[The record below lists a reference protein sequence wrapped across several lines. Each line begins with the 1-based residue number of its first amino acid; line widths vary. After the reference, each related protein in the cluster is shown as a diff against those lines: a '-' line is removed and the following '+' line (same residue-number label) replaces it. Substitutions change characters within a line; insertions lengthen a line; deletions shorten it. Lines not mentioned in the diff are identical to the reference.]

1 MKMDFV
7 SILSNSVHK
16 MLQPNEGTDPDVL
29 LNKLY
34 VYITDPLDM
43 NFDSAF
49 LYLTKNPDDMG
60 IPIGESSST
69 EFLVM
74 IKTIIEMQLMSE
86 NIRNDSNR
94 IHFRSFVNNVTLDT
108 KHNTIR
114 IKIFMDA
121 ADTVG
126 FDRVLKFLV
135 HKLVQTRSNKTKL
148 SKVSD
153 DLYDLSVTE
162 FRLRSIIHAIQQ
174 RKHQTDQT
182 GQ

>member
-1 MKMDFV
+1 MDFV
-7 SILSNSVHK
+7 SILSSSVHK
-16 MLQPNEGTDPDVL
+16 MLQPNVGTDPEVL
-29 LNKLY
+29 LNKLF
-34 VYITDPLDM
+34 VYITEPLDM

-49 LYLTKNPDDMG
+49 LYLTKNPDDLG

-74 IKTIIEMQLMSE
+74 IKTIIERQLMTE

-114 IKIFMDA
+114 IKIFMVA
-121 ADTVG
+121 AETVG

-135 HKLVQTRSNKTKL
+135 HKLVQTRSKKSKL
-148 SKVSD
+148 LKVSD

-162 FRLRSIIHAIQQ
+162 FRLRSVIHAIRQ
-174 RKHQTDQT
+174 RKHLSVRT
-182 GQ
+182 GL